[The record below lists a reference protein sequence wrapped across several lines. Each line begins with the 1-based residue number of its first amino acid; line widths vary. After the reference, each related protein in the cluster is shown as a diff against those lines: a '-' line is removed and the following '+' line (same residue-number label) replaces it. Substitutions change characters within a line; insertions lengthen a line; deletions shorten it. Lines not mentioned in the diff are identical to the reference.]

1 MYEIELK
8 AWVDDIPSTEEK
20 INSFAKYIGLTEKRD
35 TYWRKKNSEV
45 GIRIRQETGKP
56 IIATWKQK
64 NLKDGSV
71 EINTEREFVIGST
84 EFTNDTI
91 PNDKNAESF
100 KNALDT
106 FESFLKTSDFEISL
120 QKYKS
125 TKTWHHKTEEFDLIT
140 IEISYVEFLGHFIEI
155 EILSEKNDD
164 ETISMAQNCLHETLQ
179 KCGISKD
186 RIETRYYWQLLK
198 EKSGIAGQER

>member
-8 AWVDDIPSTEEK
+8 AWVDDVPATENKLNE
-20 INSFAKYIGLTEKRD
+20 FAKYIGLTEKHD
-35 TYWRKKNSEV
+35 TYWRKKNTEI

-64 NLKDGSV
+64 NLKDGNV

-91 PNDKNAESF
+91 PNDKNAESL

-106 FESFLKTSDFEISL
+106 FESFLQTSDFEISL

-125 TKTWHHKTEEFDLIT
+125 TKTWHYQTEEFDLIT
-140 IEISYVEFLGHFIEI
+140 IEISYVEFLGYFIEI
-155 EILSEKNDD
+155 EILCPTNDD
-164 ETISMAQNCLHETLQ
+164 ATVEKAQSCLHLVLE
-179 KCGISKD
+179 KSGISKD
-186 RIETRYYWQLLK
+186 KIESRYYWQLLK
-198 EKSGIAGQER
+198 SVQ

>member
-8 AWVDDIPSTEEK
+8 AWVDDIPATEEK
-20 INSFAKYIGLTEKRD
+20 INSFAKYIGLTEKHD
-35 TYWRKKNSEV
+35 TYWRKKNTEI

-64 NLKDGSV
+64 NLRQNEFEV
-71 EINTEREFVIGST
+71 NTEREFIIGST
-84 EFTNDTI
+84 DFANDTI
-91 PNDKNAESF
+91 PNKKNETSL
-100 KNALDT
+100 KSALSN
-106 FESFLKTSDFEISL
+106 FEDFLKTSDFEISL

-179 KCGISKD
+179 KCGINKD

-198 EKSGIAGQER
+198 GEE

>member
-20 INSFAKYIGLTEKRD
+20 INEFAKYIGLTEKHD
-35 TYWRKKNSEV
+35 TYWRKKNTEV

-56 IIATWKQK
+56 IIATWKEK
-64 NLKDGSV
+64 NLRQNDF
-71 EINTEREFVIGST
+71 ELNTEREFIIGST
-84 EFTNDTI
+84 DFTNDTI
-91 PNDKNAESF
+91 PNKKNETSL
-100 KNALDT
+100 KSALSN
-106 FESFLKTSDFEISL
+106 FEDFLKTSDFEISL

-140 IEISYVEFLGHFIEI
+140 IEISYVESLGYFIEI

-164 ETISMAQNCLHETLQ
+164 ETVAMAQNCLHETLQ
-179 KCGISKD
+179 KCEISKD

>member
-20 INSFAKYIGLTEKRD
+20 INSFAKYIGLTEKHD
-35 TYWRKKNSEV
+35 TYWRKKNTEI

-64 NLKDGSV
+64 NLRQNEFEV
-71 EINTEREFVIGST
+71 NTEREFIIAST
-84 EFTNDTI
+84 DFTNDTI
-91 PNDKNAESF
+91 PNDKNANSL
-100 KNALDT
+100 KIALSN
-106 FESFLKTSDFEISL
+106 FEDFLKTSDFEISL

-179 KCGISKD
+179 KCGINKD

-198 EKSGIAGQER
+198 GKA

>member
-8 AWVDDIPSTEEK
+8 AWVDDVPATENK
-20 INSFAKYIGLTEKRD
+20 INEFAKYIGLTEKHD
-35 TYWRKKNSEV
+35 TYWRKKNSEI

-56 IIATWKQK
+56 IIATWKEK

-91 PNDKNAESF
+91 PNDQNSESL
-100 KNALDT
+100 KKALDT

-125 TKTWHHKTEEFDLIT
+125 TKTWHYQTEEFNLIT
-140 IEISYVEFLGHFIEI
+140 IEISYVEFLGYFIEI

-164 ETISMAQNCLHETLQ
+164 ETISIAQNCLHQTL
-179 KCGISKD
+179 GM
-186 RIETRYYWQLLK
+186 LLQ
-198 EKSGIAGQER
+198 SERWHR

>member
-8 AWVDDIPSTEEK
+8 AWVDDIPATENK
-20 INSFAKYIGLTEKRD
+20 INEFAKYIGLTEKRD
-35 TYWRKKNSEV
+35 TYWRKKNTEI

-64 NLKDGSV
+64 NLRQNEFEV
-71 EINTEREFVIGST
+71 NTEREFIIGST
-84 EFTNDTI
+84 DFAKDTI
-91 PNDKNAESF
+91 PNKKNETSL
-100 KNALDT
+100 KSALSN
-106 FESFLKTSDFEISL
+106 FEDFLKTSDFEISL

-125 TKTWHHKTEEFDLIT
+125 TKTWHHKTEKFNLIT

-179 KCGISKD
+179 KCGINKD

-198 EKSGIAGQER
+198 GEE

>member
-8 AWVDDIPSTEEK
+8 AWVDDVPATENK
-20 INSFAKYIGLTEKRD
+20 INEFAKYIGLTEKHD
-35 TYWRKKNSEV
+35 TYWRKKNTEV

-91 PNDKNAESF
+91 PNDKNAESL

-106 FESFLKTSDFEISL
+106 FEIFLKTSDFEISL

-125 TKTWHHKTEEFDLIT
+125 TKTWHYQTEEFNLIT
-140 IEISYVEFLGHFIEI
+140 IEISYVEFLGYFIEI

-164 ETISMAQNCLHETLQ
+164 ETISIAQNCLHQTLQ
-179 KCGISKD
+179 KCEISKD

-198 EKSGIAGQER
+198 GKA

>member
-8 AWVDDIPSTEEK
+8 AWVDDIPATENK
-20 INSFAKYIGLTEKRD
+20 INEFAKYIGLTEKRD
-35 TYWRKKNSEV
+35 TYWRKKNTEI

-64 NLKDGSV
+64 NLRQNEFEV
-71 EINTEREFVIGST
+71 NTEREFIIGST
-84 EFTNDTI
+84 DFAKDTI
-91 PNDKNAESF
+91 PNDKNANSL
-100 KNALDT
+100 KSALSN
-106 FESFLKTSDFEISL
+106 FEDFLKTSDFEISL

-125 TKTWHHKTEEFDLIT
+125 TKTWKHKTEEFDLIT

-179 KCGISKD
+179 KCGINKD

-198 EKSGIAGQER
+198 GEE

>member
-8 AWVDDIPSTEEK
+8 AWVDDIPATENK
-20 INSFAKYIGLTEKRD
+20 INEFAKYIGLTEKRD
-35 TYWRKKNSEV
+35 TYWRKKNTEI

-64 NLKDGSV
+64 NLRQNEFEV
-71 EINTEREFVIGST
+71 NTEREFIIAST
-84 EFTNDTI
+84 DFANDTI
-91 PNDKNAESF
+91 PNKKNETSL
-100 KNALDT
+100 KSALSN
-106 FESFLKTSDFEISL
+106 FEDFLKTSDFEISL

-140 IEISYVEFLGHFIEI
+140 IEISYVESLGYFIEI

-164 ETISMAQNCLHETLQ
+164 ETISMAQNSLHETLQ
-179 KCGISKD
+179 KCGINKD

-198 EKSGIAGQER
+198 GKA